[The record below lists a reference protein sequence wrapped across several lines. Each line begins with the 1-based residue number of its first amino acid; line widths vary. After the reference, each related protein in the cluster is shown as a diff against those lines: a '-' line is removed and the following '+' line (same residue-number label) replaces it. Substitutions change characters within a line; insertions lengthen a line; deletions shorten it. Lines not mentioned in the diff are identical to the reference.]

1 MKGETVAKFQPEP
14 DERVFADTRRYT
26 LQGKKI
32 KFPVRSRVVVTDR
45 RFVYHDLGK
54 MAPFHMQLGI
64 LIQLMVKGKP
74 VSLPLNGLKVSRGSY
89 AKNSKLLSIT
99 SIDGKEVLLDRF
111 DRSLEWLQ
119 EVLASG
125 GANLTQTSEEEWRVS
140 L

>member
-1 MKGETVAKFQPEP
+1 MAKFQPAP
-14 DERVFADTRRYT
+14 DERVFIDTKRYS

-32 KFPVRSRVVVTDR
+32 KFPVRSRIVVTNR

-74 VSLPLNGLKVSRGSY
+74 VSLPLNNLKVSRGRY
-89 AKNSKLLSIT
+89 AKNTKILCIAT
-99 SIDGKEVLLDRF
+99 DDGRELFLDRF
-111 DRSLEWLQ
+111 EKSLEWLR
-119 EVLASG
+119 EVLAAN
-125 GANLTQTSEEEWRVS
+125 GANLTQISEEEWRVS